1 MQRLMTPKELN
12 AFMNALEQAYPNPKC
27 ELVWT
32 NPFTLMTAIILSA
45 QSTDKGVNKAT
56 PALFEVADTPKKML
70 DLGIEGVTPYLKSLN
85 YHNNKAKSLIALSQK
100 LVQDFKGQLPTDIPI
115 LETLPGIGH
124 KTARV
129 FVNVLCHAP
138 VIGVDTHVLRLAN
151 RLGFCHGDTPKEVED
166 KLEKLITGPYKSKT
180 ALALVLLGRYYCKA
194 KKPVCATCPVQNVCI
209 SGEKTA

>member
-1 MQRLMTPKELN
+1 MLFLFQN
-12 AFMNALEQAYPNPKC
+12 SPN
-27 ELVWT
+27 
-32 NPFTLMTAIILSA
+32 
-45 QSTDKGVNKAT
+45 
-56 PALFEVADTPKKML
+56 
-70 DLGIEGVTPYLKSLN
+70 YLKSLN
-85 YHNNKAKSLIALSQK
+85 YHNNKAKSLIALSKK

-194 KKPVCATCPVQNVCI
+194 KKPLCATCPVQNVCI